1 MREHRK
7 HERVPFR
14 TQIQYRGDG
23 GEHFLLEDSCN
34 VSEGGIF
41 IATRRP
47 APIGAALEV
56 SFDIPDTGDH
66 IVASGTV
73 VWVNEWRDDGPNP
86 NPGMGIRFERMSDEH
101 RRAIQSVVRR
111 IAIVPSI
118 PEAPAA

>member
-14 TQIQYRGDG
+14 TQIQYRADG
-23 GEHFLLEDSCN
+23 GEHFLMEDSHN

-47 APIGAALEV
+47 APMGAELEIAFSV
-56 SFDIPDTGDH
+56 DGSANQ

-73 VWVNEWRDDGPNP
+73 VWVNAWREDGPNP
-86 NPGMGIRFERMSDEH
+86 NPGMGIRFDRMSEEA
-101 RRAIQSVVRR
+101 RATIQSVVRR
-111 IAIVPSI
+111 IAIVPAI